1 MRDRVAEIKKIV
13 NSNEFWVLSTGEHQN
28 MIDILLEYIEEL
40 EKSKS
45 GVKASRMAAAGCKR
59 YERGER

>member
-40 EKSKS
+40 EEQLND
-45 GVKASRMAAAGCKR
+45 MTAGILIAI
-59 YERGER
+59 E

>member
-45 GVKASRMAAAGCKR
+45 GVKASRRC
-59 YERGER
+59 